1 MRRILRIWPLFYLIL
16 IMGYWIVPT
25 YFPSLYPSSD
35 FKRNSL
41 GGVFLNMFFL
51 TNVTFI
57 LKFTPLFIHTIWSIG
72 VEEQFYIFWPWLS
85 MKNNQRFKSLI
96 LFVIC
101 IIPILKITFLV
112 LSRFIHLSV
121 FEDIYHIICVSKF
134 DSMALGGLFA
144 LLYFEKKLSIFK
156 FEMNCEFFYKRSIQ
170 RISYLIFVGYFLI
183 LMFVDSR
190 FGHLYPFFS
199 FVTGIILMNLST
211 NKNTIISLEN
221 KFLSSIGQI
230 SYGIYLWHM
239 PIIFM
244 FYNYMHA
251 HGTFQAYS
259 SLSFFIHPII
269 MICVCIISYV
279 SYYYFEVKFL
289 KLKKRFAKI
298 LT

>member
-1 MRRILRIWPLFYLIL
+1 
-16 IMGYWIVPT
+16 
-25 YFPSLYPSSD
+25 
-35 FKRNSL
+35 
-41 GGVFLNMFFL
+41 MFFL

-85 MKNNQRFKSLI
+85 MKNNQRFKNLI
-96 LFVIC
+96 LFVIM
-101 IIPILKITFLV
+101 IVPFLKVLFLLLARV
-112 LSRFIHLSV
+112 LNLSV

-134 DSMALGGLFA
+134 DAMALGGLFA
-144 LLYFEKKLSIFK
+144 LLYFEKKLTIFK
-156 FEMNCEFFYKRSIQ
+156 FTMHCQFFYKSSVQI
-170 RISYLIFVGYFLI
+170 ISYIAFLAYFLM
-183 LMFVDSR
+183 LMFIDSR
-190 FGHLYPFFS
+190 LGHFYPIFS

-211 NKNTIISLEN
+211 NKDTIISLEN
-221 KFLSSIGQI
+221 KILSSIGQV
-230 SYGIYLWHM
+230 SYGVYLWHM

-244 FYNYMHA
+244 FYNYMHV
-251 HGTFQAYS
+251 HGTFQTYS

-269 MICVCIISYV
+269 MICVCAISYF